1 MNSILKLHRTEVG
14 KSQAILIKSDDT
26 RQNDLTPR
34 ESREESSSLV
44 AASQSSISLDVSE
57 ERVAIAKGK
66 PKYIPGTIMQSCF
79 LGSSSSSPTQQ

>member
-57 ERVAIAKGK
+57 ERVAIATRKTERS
-66 PKYIPGTIMQSCF
+66 Y
-79 LGSSSSSPTQQ
+79 LA